1 MAPEKRMSNTPE
13 SRSVAEAQAEFTR
26 RGTSDAPELGIRG
39 EVDVSTSAALREEL
53 YGMIDAGATRVV
65 IDCSQMDFI
74 DSSGLGVLV
83 GALKRV
89 REKDGELVLRD
100 LNSSARKV
108 FEITGLTKLFT
119 IE

>member
-1 MAPEKRMSNTPE
+1 MPNTPE

-26 RGTSDAPELGIRG
+26 GGTSDAPELSIRG

-53 YGMIDAGATRVV
+53 YGMIDAGATRVH
-65 IDCSQMDFI
+65 IDCAGMEFI

-89 REKDGELVLRD
+89 RERDGEIILRG
-100 LNSSARKV
+100 LNPSASKI
-108 FEITGLTKLFT
+108 FEITGLTQLFT

>member
-1 MAPEKRMSNTPE
+1 MVNTPE
-13 SRSVAEAQAEFTR
+13 PRIAADAQAEFTR
-26 RGTSDAPELGIRG
+26 RGTPEAPELAIRG
-39 EVDVSTSAALREEL
+39 EVDVSTSAALRDEL
-53 YGMIDAGATRVV
+53 YGIVDGGARRVV
-65 IDCSQMDFI
+65 VDCSEMDFI

-89 REKDGELVLRD
+89 REKDGELVLKS
-100 LNSSARKV
+100 LNPSARKV

>member
-1 MAPEKRMSNTPE
+1 MANTPE
-13 SRSVAEAQAEFTR
+13 SRPDAAAQAEFVR
-26 RGTSDAPELGIRG
+26 SGGAGSPELVIRG

-53 YGMIDAGATRVV
+53 YRLIDGGARRVV
-65 IDCSQMDFI
+65 IDCGEMDFI

-89 REKDGELVLRD
+89 REKDGELVVRS
-100 LNSSARKV
+100 LNPSARKV

>member
-1 MAPEKRMSNTPE
+1 MSNTPE
-13 SRSVAEAQAEFTR
+13 SRAVAEAQAEFVR
-26 RGTSDAPELGIRG
+26 SGSNEAPELTIRG

-53 YGMIDAGATRVV
+53 YRLIDNGATRVV
-65 IDCSQMDFI
+65 IDCGEMDFI

-89 REKDGELVLRD
+89 REKDGELVLRS
-100 LNSSARKV
+100 LNPSARKV

>member
-1 MAPEKRMSNTPE
+1 MANTPE
-13 SRSVAEAQAEFTR
+13 PRAVAEAQAEFTR
-26 RGTSDAPELGIRG
+26 SGTAEAPELAIRG

-53 YGMIDAGATRVV
+53 YTLIDNGATRVV
-65 IDCSQMDFI
+65 IDCGQMDFI

-89 REKDGELVLRD
+89 REKNGELVLRA
-100 LNSSARKV
+100 LNPSASKV

>member
-1 MAPEKRMSNTPE
+1 MVSTPE
-13 SRSVAEAQAEFTR
+13 SRMAADAQAEFTR
-26 RGTSDAPELGIRG
+26 GGTADAPVLAIRG
-39 EVDVSTSAALREEL
+39 EVDVSTSAALRDEL
-53 YGMIDAGATRVV
+53 YGIVDTGARRVV
-65 IDCSQMDFI
+65 VDCSEMDFI

-89 REKDGELVLRD
+89 REKDGEIVLRS
-100 LNSSARKV
+100 LNPSARKV

>member
-1 MAPEKRMSNTPE
+1 MVNTPE
-13 SRSVAEAQAEFTR
+13 SRTAADAQAHFTR
-26 RGTSDAPELGIRG
+26 RGTADAPELAIRG
-39 EVDVSTSAALREEL
+39 EVDVSTSAALRGEL
-53 YGMIDAGATRVV
+53 YGIIDSGARRVV
-65 IDCSQMDFI
+65 VDCSEMDFI

-89 REKDGELVLRD
+89 REKDGELVLRS
-100 LNSSARKV
+100 LNASANKV

>member
-1 MAPEKRMSNTPE
+1 MANTPE
-13 SRSVAEAQAEFTR
+13 PRAVAEAQAEFTR
-26 RGTSDAPELGIRG
+26 SGTAEAPELAIRG

-53 YGMIDAGATRVV
+53 YTLIDNGATRVV
-65 IDCSQMDFI
+65 IDCGQMDFI

-89 REKDGELVLRD
+89 REKDGELVLRA
-100 LNSSARKV
+100 LNPSPKKV
-108 FEITGLTKLFT
+108 FEITGLTKLFV

>member
-1 MAPEKRMSNTPE
+1 MVNTPE
-13 SRSVAEAQAEFTR
+13 SRTAADAQAEFTR
-26 RGTSDAPELGIRG
+26 RGTADAPELAIRG

-53 YGMIDAGATRVV
+53 YGIVDSGARRVV
-65 IDCSQMDFI
+65 VDCSEMDFI

-89 REKDGELVLRD
+89 REKDGELVLRS
-100 LNSSARKV
+100 LNPSARKV

>member
-1 MAPEKRMSNTPE
+1 MANTPE
-13 SRSVAEAQAEFTR
+13 SRAVAEAQAEFTR
-26 RGTSDAPELGIRG
+26 SGPAESPELAIRG

-53 YGMIDAGATRVV
+53 YQLIDGGATRVV
-65 IDCSQMDFI
+65 IDCGDMDFI

-83 GALKRV
+83 GALKRM
-89 REKDGELVLRD
+89 REKDGELVLRA
-100 LNSSARKV
+100 LNPSARKV